1 MGPAQGSAHSWM
13 MTADPLMLQQH
24 HHQQQHQQQQ
34 QQLQHLQHLHH
45 LRQQPHSGS
54 DDSARMVAA
63 ATSWEMLCKSTVE
76 SLDHPDPGDHG
87 FELYD
92 DSNTS
97 RSSEKCVSKLASLPS
112 HYANQHLVHHQLTD
126 LGMPSSKGLEQELKK
141 NANGM
146 EICSEILQNRKQI
159 IFLSI

>member
-1 MGPAQGSAHSWM
+1 MGPVPGSAHSWM

-24 HHQQQHQQQQ
+24 HHQQQQQQQ
-34 QQLQHLQHLHH
+34 QQLQQLQHLHH
-45 LRQQPHSGS
+45 LRQQPHAGS
-54 DDSARMVAA
+54 DESARMVATA
-63 ATSWEMLCKSTVE
+63 ASWEMLCKSTVE
-76 SLDHPDPGDHG
+76 SLDHPDSVDHG

-92 DSNTS
+92 DTLAS

-126 LGMPSSKGLEQELKK
+126 LAMTSNKGLEQGLKK

-146 EICSEILQNRKQI
+146 EMCSEILQNRKLIQ
-159 IFLSI
+159 